1 MSTNLLP
8 SVGAMKVLALS
19 FNVRVLPHRI
29 LASLTTI
36 AKRATMIDQ
45 QPTRSESTSCPMSL
59 PERCYGQLLAILVWC
74 CLPFAGQSFA
84 VQADW
89 QSAAPIDWQAAAKQD
104 VAFVANTIQRQ
115 HIGYVAGHP
124 NVVIPYQD
132 GLALAGS
139 ALHGVKTRQDYLRLL
154 SRFVQGFGDPHLGID
169 LQLQTI
175 GWSGLVISKVA
186 GQFQVV
192 WSEPGWP
199 KPLPAIGAVLHSCDG
214 VWIGSYLKNVVA
226 PYSAHSSEY
235 AQSDRVHAQSLMFE
249 RGLNTVPKVCEFSD
263 SSAQRR
269 TYSLSLQAVPAVVS
283 EARIRQVRQQFQVKA
298 KDVDVHP
305 LSPGR
310 YWVGMPSFNVED
322 EGKAYRAMYQ
332 KLAGLKQADLIVF
345 DLRGNGGGASSWGT
359 EAIAALFGQDYA
371 VQVEQYGGI
380 AKSMIADQP
389 TIQLLQDYAA
399 NPAFASYKAEMN
411 AAADKL
417 TQAKQAGEK
426 TGLVSGSKNLSLPAT
441 TATQPAGPRL
451 AALIDHHCFSSCMNF
466 LQQLKAIPDTVVL
479 GESTLGYSPYG
490 EIMPVALP
498 GGRGT
503 LYVPTAFFTV
513 KEAAREPFVPDYLYS
528 GDLRDD
534 AAIGKW
540 IEQVIPRSR

>member
-1 MSTNLLP
+1 MLLFTQHVKNFVRQLTSAP
-8 SVGAMKVLALS
+8 AGFAL
-19 FNVRVLPHRI
+19 
-29 LASLTTI
+29 T
-36 AKRATMIDQ
+36 
-45 QPTRSESTSCPMSL
+45 
-59 PERCYGQLLAILVWC
+59 LLAC
-74 CLPFAGQSFA
+74 GSCSFA
-84 VQADW
+84 AMCSAD
-89 QSAAPIDWQAAAKQD
+89 QTDWHSAAKQD
-104 VAFVANTIQRQ
+104 LAFVANVIERQ

-132 GLALAGS
+132 GLAVAGS

-192 WSEPGWP
+192 WSEPNWP
-199 KPLPAIGAVLHSCDG
+199 TPLPATGAMLHSCDG

-249 RGLNTVPKVCEFSD
+249 RGLHTVPRVCEFSE
-263 SSAQRR
+263 SAAQRR
-269 TYSLSLQAVPAVVS
+269 SYSLSLQAVPAEVS
-283 EARIRQVRQQFQVKA
+283 EARIRQVRQQFQVQAKA
-298 KDVDVHP
+298 VDVHP
-305 LSPGR
+305 LSSGR
-310 YWVGMPSFNVED
+310 YWVGIPSFDVQD

-371 VQVEQYGGI
+371 AQVAPYGGF
-380 AKSMIADQP
+380 AKSMIADLP
-389 TIQLLQDYAA
+389 TIQLLRDYAA
-399 NPAFASYKAEMN
+399 NPAMTSYKDEIN

-417 TQAKQAGEK
+417 TQALQAGQE
-426 TGLVSGSKNLSLPAT
+426 TGLISGSGSLSLPLT
-441 TATQPAGPRL
+441 SRTKPAGPKL

-513 KEAAREPFVPDYLYS
+513 KEAAREPFVPDHLYH

-534 AAIGKW
+534 AAIGQW
-540 IEQVIPRSR
+540 IEQVVPRRH